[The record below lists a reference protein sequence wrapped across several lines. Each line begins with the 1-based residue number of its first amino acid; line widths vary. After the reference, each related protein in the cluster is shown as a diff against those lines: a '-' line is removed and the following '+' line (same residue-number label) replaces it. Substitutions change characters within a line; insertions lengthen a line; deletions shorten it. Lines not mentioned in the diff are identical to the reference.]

1 LDAVSRE
8 SQGRLDESRP
18 GQPPVTLVQRG
29 QARRNTRNATGR
41 DSDLVVDE
49 LQTERHLELDELGML
64 AAAAEARNRH
74 EAVEVSRGAG
84 GRVVVDRVPAAE
96 QAGHHGLGD
105 AGREAGGDGGVR
117 RGPALFERFDP
128 GDDGRRVPSCDRRE
142 HRGRIVTIP
151 AYSRH
156 TRVAISSL
164 RSQWGGGWWPPGRF
178 GGQSVE

>member
-1 LDAVSRE
+1 
-8 SQGRLDESRP
+8 
-18 GQPPVTLVQRG
+18 
-29 QARRNTRNATGR
+29 
-41 DSDLVVDE
+41 
-49 LQTERHLELDELGML
+49 ML

-74 EAVEVSRGAG
+74 EAVEVSRGGG

-151 AYSRH
+151 ACSRH

-178 GGQSVE
+178 GGQSVAPSGSPKCCCPSARPQSRPFAGASSRRAWTAESCKKEAV